1 MRLRLLLPRLFFPCV
16 LTDQIIPKIFG
27 GKAATVFEMHGNK
40 KRLLTRRKYIK
51 NCNLT
56 IAYGRLL

>member
-1 MRLRLLLPRLFFPCV
+1 MPRLFFPCV